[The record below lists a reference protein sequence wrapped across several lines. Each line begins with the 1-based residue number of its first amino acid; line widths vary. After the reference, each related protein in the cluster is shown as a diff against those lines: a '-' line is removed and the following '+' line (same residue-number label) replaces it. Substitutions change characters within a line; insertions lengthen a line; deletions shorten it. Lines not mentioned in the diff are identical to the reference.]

1 MKRELT
7 LTLDDIAY
15 PITANAEAITVN
27 GRDYAVEVLEDQ
39 TVLVDGIA
47 YDVKLDGDTVTADGT
62 SYSVHVT
69 GMKRVALA
77 HTETKSSSSRRK
89 SSGANS
95 NAVTAIMPGK
105 IIRVLVSPGQEV
117 NSGDPVCILE
127 AMKMENELR
136 ASQPG
141 VVDSV
146 NVDPGDAV
154 DKGEVLITFK

>member
-15 PITANAEAITVN
+15 PITASAKAITVN
-27 GRDYAVEVLEDQ
+27 DRDYAVEVLEDQ

-47 YDVKLDGDTVTADGT
+47 YDVKVDGDTVTADGT
-62 SYSVHVT
+62 SYSVQVT
-69 GMKRVALA
+69 GMKRTAPA
-77 HTETKSSSSRRK
+77 RTGAKSSSSRRK

-95 NAVTAIMPGK
+95 NAVTAIMPGR
-105 IIRVLVSPGQEV
+105 IIRVLVTPGQEV

-136 ASQPG
+136 ASQAG

-154 DKGEVLITFK
+154 DKGEVLVTFK